1 MRLDNVCPKGYP
13 VFQNEG
19 LHENLLVDKGVYIV
33 ERSGRV
39 CITTTSNKWENAP
52 EAVKKLNQGY
62 IRARF
67 LTNEGDFLTY
77 SNQIR
82 LATENEVTLTKAW
95 IGLEK
100 CTYNMEKTGQFR
112 LF

>member
-1 MRLDNVCPKGYP
+1 MVEGNCCPEGYP
-13 VFQNEG
+13 VFKDGG
-19 LHENLLVDKGVYIV
+19 LHENLLVEKGVYIV
-33 ERSGRV
+33 DRNGRV

-52 EAVKKLNQGY
+52 EPVKKLNQGY

-67 LTNEGDFLTY
+67 LANEGDFLTY

-82 LATENEVTLTKAW
+82 IATKSEIEATQRWVNDNSLPYRVE
-95 IGLEK
+95 E
-100 CTYNMEKTGQFR
+100 TGQLC